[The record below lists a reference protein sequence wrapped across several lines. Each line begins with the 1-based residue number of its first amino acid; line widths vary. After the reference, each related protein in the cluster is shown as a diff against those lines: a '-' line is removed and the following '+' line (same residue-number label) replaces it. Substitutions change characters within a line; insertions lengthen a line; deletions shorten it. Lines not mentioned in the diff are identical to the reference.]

1 LGEKKIVEAL
11 VSGGKATAGPPLG
24 PALGP
29 LGVNVLSI
37 VNKINELTAS
47 YAGMKV
53 PVKITVDTET
63 KEFEVSVGVPTTS
76 ALIISE
82 LGIKK
87 GSGNPNT
94 EMVGDL
100 TMAQVMKIAKTK
112 KEQLL
117 AKNLKSAVK
126 EILGTCFSMGVT
138 VEGKSARE
146 VQREIS
152 AGAYDELLKEEE

>member
-1 LGEKKIVEAL
+1 
-11 VSGGKATAGPPLG
+11 
-24 PALGP
+24 
-29 LGVNVLSI
+29 
-37 VNKINELTAS
+37 
-47 YAGMKV
+47 
-53 PVKITVDTET
+53 
-63 KEFEVSVGVPTTS
+63 
-76 ALIISE
+76 
-82 LGIKK
+82 
-87 GSGNPNT
+87 
-94 EMVGDL
+94 
-100 TMAQVMKIAKTK
+100 MAQVMKIAKTK